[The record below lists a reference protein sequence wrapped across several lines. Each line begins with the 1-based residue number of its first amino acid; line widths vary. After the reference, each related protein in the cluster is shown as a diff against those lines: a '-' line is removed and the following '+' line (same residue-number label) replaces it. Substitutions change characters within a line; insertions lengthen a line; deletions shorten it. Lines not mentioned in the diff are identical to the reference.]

1 MRYVFFTNTPA
12 HVHLYKHVVRRLLG
26 RGHQV
31 LVLAREYGCTVDLLE
46 YYDLPYRPYGR
57 CDTTKRSLVRHLPS
71 QYATLIRE
79 TRRFD
84 PDLIFGMGSYSAHA
98 GITSGTP
105 TVLVLDSEP
114 TGLDHRLST
123 PFARTILTPHTF
135 RKDLGESHYRF
146 TGYKECAYL
155 HPEVFTPSG
164 SVRERLGLGPEEPYA
179 LVRFNAFGSHH
190 DVHARGFT
198 DDQRYALIDHLSE
211 YATVF
216 VSDEGCGV
224 DLDASEAR
232 PFDLHPAEL
241 HQALAGARL
250 LVADSQTIVTEAALV
265 GTPAIRSNSFVG
277 TDDMG
282 NFIELEQNGLVR
294 NVQEFDAVLE
304 TATAFVT
311 DRSLRERIGR
321 RRADYLGEMVNLT
334 DLLVEVAE
342 DGGRVDGVSGISGR
356 SSTPECLV
364 H

>member
-1 MRYVFFTNTPA
+1 MRYVLFTNTPA
-12 HVHLYKHVVRRLLG
+12 HVHLYKHVVRRLLDG
-26 RGHQV
+26 GHRV
-31 LVLAREYGCTVDLLE
+31 LVLAREYGCTLDLLE
-46 YYDLPYRPYGR
+46 YYDLPYRSYGR
-57 CDTTKRSLVRHLPS
+57 CDTTKRSLIRNLPE

-98 GITSGTP
+98 GLSSGTP

-155 HPEVFTPSG
+155 HPEVFSPSTN
-164 SVRERLGLGPEEPYA
+164 VRDRLGLGEEVPYA
-179 LVRFNAFGSHH
+179 IVRFNAFGSHH

-198 DDQRYALIDHLSE
+198 DEQRYALIDHLSE
-211 YATVF
+211 HATVF
-216 VSDEGCGV
+216 VSDEGCGI
-224 DLDASEAR
+224 DLEATEAR

-277 TDDMG
+277 DDDMG
-282 NFIELEQNGLVR
+282 NFIELERNGLVR
-294 NVQEFDAVLE
+294 NLREFDAVLE
-304 TATAFVT
+304 AATAFAT
-311 DRSLRERIGR
+311 DPALGERVGR
-321 RRADYLGEMVNLT
+321 RRLDYLGGMVNLT

-342 DGGRVDGVSGISGR
+342 GGGEVEGVRGIRRDSP
-356 SSTPECLV
+356 TPGCLV